1 MSGTRRREFI
11 TLLGGAAAT
20 WPLAARGQQSGK
32 VWRIGILSGVSRPAA
47 LPAIWGGFLQG
58 MRQLGYVEGEHF
70 VTEYRFADGKPER
83 FPQLAAELVQL
94 KSDVIVVGASNG
106 IRAVQEATTTIPIV
120 MAYSIDPVGNGL
132 AASLAR
138 PGGNT
143 TGLASAQE
151 DTVSKQVELLA
162 MAVPGLS
169 RLAIMTNPNA
179 RNHGPLLQAAK
190 TAAAK
195 AAVTLVPVAAATL
208 QEIERAFELMTKEDI
223 RATVFLPDP
232 FLLLSRQRIAEL
244 AIRNRLPSIFAHR
257 DYVEVGGLMSYGESF
272 GDFGRRAAN
281 FVDKVFK
288 GIKPAELPIEQPTRF
303 FLVLNLKT
311 AKTIGL
317 DVPDKLLALADEVIE

>member
-1 MSGTRRREFI
+1 MSGMRRRELI
-11 TLLGGAAAT
+11 ATLGSAVLA
-20 WPLAARGQQSGK
+20 WPLAARGQQLGK
-32 VWRIGILSGVSRPAA
+32 VWRIGILTGVSRPTA

-58 MRQLGYVEGEHF
+58 MRQLGYVEGQHF

-94 KSDVIVVGASNG
+94 KSDVIVVGASNAV
-106 IRAVQEATTTIPIV
+106 RAVQEATTTIPIV

-132 AASLAR
+132 VASLAH

-169 RLAIMTNPNA
+169 RLAVLTNPNA

-195 AAVTLVPVAAATL
+195 AAVTLVPVAAGTL
-208 QEIERAFELMTKEDI
+208 QEIERAFELMTNEDI

-232 FLLLSRQRIAEL
+232 FLLLSRQRLRSWPSETGYPRFSRTAITWRL
-244 AIRNRLPSIFAHR
+244 AA
-257 DYVEVGGLMSYGESF
+257 
-272 GDFGRRAAN
+272 
-281 FVDKVFK
+281 
-288 GIKPAELPIEQPTRF
+288 
-303 FLVLNLKT
+303 
-311 AKTIGL
+311 
-317 DVPDKLLALADEVIE
+317 